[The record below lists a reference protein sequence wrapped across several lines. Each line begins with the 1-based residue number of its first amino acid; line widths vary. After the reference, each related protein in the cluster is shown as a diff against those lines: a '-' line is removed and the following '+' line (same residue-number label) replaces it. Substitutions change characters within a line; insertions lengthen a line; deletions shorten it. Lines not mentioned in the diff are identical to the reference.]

1 MPWIANSNLQG
12 PTNWT
17 LSHPQLGQV
26 EVSGPNHF
34 ESNSSTAIRAL
45 ARSSLGVAVLPAW
58 FVEDDLAGGVLQR
71 VLPDHALP
79 PQPISVVFPDSSH
92 LPRKT
97 RVFIDFLCEHLGRD

>member
-1 MPWIANSNLQG
+1 M
-12 PTNWT
+12 
-17 LSHPQLGQV
+17 
-26 EVSGPNHF
+26 
-34 ESNSSTAIRAL
+34 
-45 ARSSLGVAVLPAW
+45 
-58 FVEDDLAGGVLQR
+58 EDDLAGGVLQR